1 MNTHNALKELKSR
14 VANPLVDE
22 EHRLEII
29 MFLKKVI
36 VDDKYFIDFEQFFK
50 DKIFNVR
57 IGKRISNLS
66 LVLV

>member
-14 VANPLVDE
+14 VANPNTDE

-50 DKIFNVR
+50 ELR
-57 IGKRISNLS
+57 R
-66 LVLV
+66 LVEYGDY